1 MNKVY
6 EFLLKEIKIKEND
19 TFIIGLSGGPD
30 SMALLNIMQD
40 IGKTININIICA
52 HVNHNTGRAGQID
65 DQLFVEQYCK
75 KNNLKLE
82 ILTIK
87 EYGDDN
93 FHNEAR
99 SKRYDYFDKLIKKYH
114 AAYLLTAHHGDDLV
128 ETILMRITRGSTL
141 KGYSGF
147 SKVVKLKNCTIL
159 RPLIDITKDE
169 IIEYNNQNKIEYVID
184 TSNDKEVYTRNRFRK
199 HILPFLKKEDKNI
212 HLKFYKFSKIINDYS
227 EYIDREVNKI
237 MSNIY
242 LNNVLNI
249 IEYQSLDKIIKKRV
263 LQIILEQLYEDDLM
277 LITDEHIELIDK
289 LINSKKV
296 NSYIILPNNIKVL
309 KEYNNL
315 TFILKEV
322 EYNTYELEIVD
333 YLELPNGKNIK
344 MIDKTTENSNYI
356 CRLDTNQVKPPLY
369 VRTRKNGDKISVKGM
384 NGSKKINDIF
394 INSKIPFTQ
403 RDLWPVVVDSND
415 TIIWLPGLKKS
426 KYDKQINEKYDIILK
441 YY

>member
-40 IGKTININIICA
+40 IGKKININIICA
-52 HVNHNTGRAGQID
+52 HVNHNSGRKGQID

-87 EYGDDN
+87 EYSDDN
-93 FHNEAR
+93 FHNQAR
-99 SKRYDYFDKLIKKYH
+99 SKRYEYFDKLIKKYH
-114 AAYLLTAHHGDDLV
+114 AAYLLTAHHGDDLI

-141 KGYSGF
+141 RGYSGF
-147 SKVVKLKNCTIL
+147 SKIVKLENYTIL
-159 RPLIDITKDE
+159 RPLINITKDE

-199 HILPFLKKEDKNI
+199 YVLPFLKNEDKNI
-212 HLKFYKFSKIINDYS
+212 HLKFYKFSKILDEYS

-249 IEYQSLDKIIKKRV
+249 RKYQSLDKIIKRRV
-263 LQIILEQLYEDDLM
+263 LQIILEQLFEDDLM

-289 LINSKKV
+289 LINSSKV

-322 EYNTYELEIVD
+322 EYNTYELEVVD
-333 YLELPNGKNIK
+333 YLELPNGKKIK
-344 MIDKTTENSNYI
+344 KIDKTTENSNYI
-356 CRLDTNQVKPPLY
+356 CRLDSKQVKLPLY
-369 VRTRKNGDKISVKGM
+369 VRTRKSGDKISVKGM
-384 NGSKKINDIF
+384 NGNKKINDIF
-394 INSKIPFTQ
+394 INSKIPFMQ
-403 RDLWPVVVDSND
+403 RDLWPVVIDSND